1 MSAHSKPVYST
12 DSGRLCS
19 ACGRALAD
27 CECRH
32 KAASTVLGDG
42 RVRVQRETKGRKG
55 KGVTLITGLPLT
67 EAELKELGKRLRQQ
81 CGTGGTVRN
90 GIVEIQG
97 DQRDR
102 LVTLLRDAGYDAR
115 VAGG

>member
-1 MSAHSKPVYST
+1 MSGHSKPVYST
-12 DSGRLCS
+12 DSGRLCP

-32 KAASTVLGDG
+32 KAASAVQGDG

-67 EAELKELGKRLRQQ
+67 ETELKALAKRLRQQ
-81 CGTGGTVRN
+81 CGTGGTVRD

-102 LVTLLRDAGYDAR
+102 LVTLLREAGYEAKT
-115 VAGG
+115 AGG